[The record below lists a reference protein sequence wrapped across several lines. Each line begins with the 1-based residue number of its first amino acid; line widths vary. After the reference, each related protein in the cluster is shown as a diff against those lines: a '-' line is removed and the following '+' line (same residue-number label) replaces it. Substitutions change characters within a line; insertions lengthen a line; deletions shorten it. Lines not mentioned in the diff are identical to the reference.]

1 MCRDI
6 SKKLKPDTKSYDTLD
21 TFSNI
26 YFPFSFFLT
35 LNRSHCLTST
45 LWNPASPAYCVYGLR
60 LLWIIFSAVMRQ
72 LWLMVAGLIS
82 F

>member
-26 YFPFSFFLT
+26 YFPSSLFFSHFK
-35 LNRSHCLTST
+35 
-45 LWNPASPAYCVYGLR
+45 
-60 LLWIIFSAVMRQ
+60 
-72 LWLMVAGLIS
+72 
-82 F
+82 

>member
-26 YFPFSFFLT
+26 YFSFLFFFFSHFK
-35 LNRSHCLTST
+35 
-45 LWNPASPAYCVYGLR
+45 
-60 LLWIIFSAVMRQ
+60 
-72 LWLMVAGLIS
+72 
-82 F
+82 